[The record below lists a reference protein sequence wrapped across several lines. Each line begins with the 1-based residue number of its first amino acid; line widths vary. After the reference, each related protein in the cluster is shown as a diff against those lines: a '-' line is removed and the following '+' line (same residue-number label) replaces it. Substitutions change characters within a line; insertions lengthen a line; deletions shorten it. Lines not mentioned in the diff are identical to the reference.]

1 VCVFISF
8 FLSRND
14 DVSQK
19 PQLHLVKY
27 QLKLQKFSEQNI
39 ICISSQIFFISTSSK
54 CKKLK
59 GYEKQQKFHFLL
71 FFIFIYF

>member
-1 VCVFISF
+1 LIFQYFLCVFISF

-27 QLKLQKFSEQNI
+27 QLKLQKFFEQKI
-39 ICISSQIFFISTSSK
+39 TCISSQIFFQ
-54 CKKLK
+54 KKGNVK
-59 GYEKQQKFHFLL
+59 N
-71 FFIFIYF
+71 